1 MNKSETL
8 AALGEAM
15 TKAQAEMSG
24 AKKTMKNSF
33 FKSNY
38 ANLEEVI
45 QCVKEPFA
53 NNGLSFSQFP
63 ITEDGFAGVETV
75 LMHKSGEWMS
85 GEFML
90 KCSKN
95 DPQGMGSAITYAR
108 RYGLQSIAGVPS
120 EDDDGNAATQPS
132 PRSLA
137 PAVKAAQAKA
147 KASKPTG
154 KPVHDEP
161 QMTKDQEKNINT
173 LCRAAKLT
181 PTRTN
186 AGVKKATGGRT
197 ENAQELT
204 KAEAATLIGMITNII
219 ESDKNQ
225 TKA

>member
-1 MNKSETL
+1 MKKSETIKEL
-8 AALGEAM
+8 AEAIN
-15 TKAQAEMSG
+15 KAQMEMSG

-45 QCVKEPFA
+45 QCIKEPFA

-85 GEFML
+85 GEFLL

-120 EDDDGNAATQPS
+120 EDDDGNAATQPQV
-132 PRSLA
+132 A
-137 PAVKAAQAKA
+137 KQPAKKATKKSAQAADYGERKGITPQQTENLRLLYKSSGIDFEQYGA
-147 KASKPTG
+147 EVRQASGGLT
-154 KPVHDEP
+154 DITSNLSDL
-161 QMTKDQEKNINT
+161 Q
-173 LCRAAKLT
+173 AAKLI
-181 PTRTN
+181 
-186 AGVKKATGGRT
+186 KS
-197 ENAQELT
+197 LT
-204 KAEAATLIGMITNII
+204 QII
-219 ESDKNQ
+219 EAKP
-225 TKA
+225 KK